1 MPDPHLNSGMV
12 PTCAE
17 VGQFMHINSHTHTAV
32 YLHFHARGCVLCVYM
47 RFHGPSRGLAAAMHQ
62 QF

>member
-47 RFHGPSRGLAAAMHQ
+47 RFQAEAWQ
-62 QF
+62 QQCISSFE